1 MIKGTAGGW
10 PCSSRRI
17 PCSSGKTS
25 TNCSN
30 YRVVWAGYHEQ
41 WRLGKRQ
48 WSVRTHPFP
57 RGEDGRSI
65 PACSASPCVH
75 TQLPFTPVKNPLGPL
90 LFHTIGQPPPGE
102 GGGTLW
108 HNLRGTGETPPLL
121 VSGGEG
127 EILPPH
133 PVVLGGDQIPPAP
146 PVPDSPS
153 SLGGVEGCDP
163 SILAGTV
170 NPQGGGSEVA
180 GILGWGL
187 PPQPPPP
194 LAKTCR
200 LRLVSRRGSRSRGT
214 RTSRARTPAATRGL
228 EATPSYRWVSSRDSC
243 AVMQERGG
251 ARMVFLC

>member
-1 MIKGTAGGW
+1 M
-10 PCSSRRI
+10 
-17 PCSSGKTS
+17 
-25 TNCSN
+25 
-30 YRVVWAGYHEQ
+30 
-41 WRLGKRQ
+41 
-48 WSVRTHPFP
+48 RTHPFP

-108 HNLRGTGETPPLL
+108 HNLRGTGETPPSL

-127 EILPPH
+127 EIFPPH

-170 NPQGGGSEVA
+170 NPQGGGFR
-180 GILGWGL
+180 GCGH
-187 PPQPPPP
+187 
-194 LAKTCR
+194 
-200 LRLVSRRGSRSRGT
+200 LRLGTPSPTSPSLSQNVSIEIGKQARLKVSRYKDLSSPY
-214 RTSRARTPAATRGL
+214 TSRYPRT
-228 EATPSYRWVSSRDSC
+228 
-243 AVMQERGG
+243 
-251 ARMVFLC
+251 